1 MKVGIE
7 VRIDVKKIEKARLYA
22 GQKGTYLT
30 MTTFVDLDNQDEYGN
45 NGFISHKKEQ
55 DEQGNTPILGN
66 VKVFW
71 TDGQQPQP
79 TPQQQP
85 RQQPQQAQTPPG
97 YNPSQPQGVS
107 QPQQPQDDYD
117 PDSIPF

>member
-7 VRIDVKKIEKARLYA
+7 VRIDVKKVEKARLYA

-66 VKVFW
+66 TKVFW
-71 TDGQQPQP
+71 TDAQQQQPQHA
-79 TPQQQP
+79 QQP
-85 RQQPQQAQTPPG
+85 RQQAHNPNLNPDGSPKTPQQMQ
-97 YNPSQPQGVS
+97 QPQGM
-107 QPQQPQDDYD
+107 DDF
-117 PDSIPF
+117 DSDIPF

>member
-7 VRIDVKKIEKARLYA
+7 LRIDVTKIEKARIYN
-22 GQKGTYLT
+22 GQKGKYLT
-30 MTTFVDLDNQDEYGN
+30 MTAFVDLDQKDQYDN
-45 NGFISHKKEQ
+45 NGMITHAKMEG
-55 DEQGNTPILGN
+55 EERAPILGN
-66 VKVFW
+66 AKVFW
-71 TDGQQPQP
+71 TDGQQQQP
-79 TPQQQP
+79 VQHQPAQQQA
-85 RQQPQQAQTPPG
+85 QQAQTPPG